1 MQSVALSD
9 ASWNFKTLRQ
19 MATAQALNPYKNATA
34 VTAIEI
40 ELVMRQG
47 KYSEN
52 A

>member
-1 MQSVALSD
+1 
-9 ASWNFKTLRQ
+9 

-47 KYSEN
+47 KHSEN